1 MPVEPPPTSW
11 TFPAVDQ
18 ASPEGVVAV
27 GADLEPGTILAAYR
41 SGIFPMPLEEN
52 GPVAWWSPDPRAIV
66 PLDRF
71 VPSTSLR
78 KSIRRYATTVDVA
91 FADVIAACADPSRP
105 HGWISDEFVEAYT
118 RLHDLGWAQSIEVW
132 HEDDLVGGLYGVSI
146 GGLFA
151 GESMFYRARDASKVA
166 LARLVEM
173 LRERDRPLLDVQW
186 LTPHLE
192 SLGAVEVSRAKY
204 LQMVADAVAAR

>member
-1 MPVEPPPTSW
+1 M
-11 TFPAVDQ
+11 
-18 ASPEGVVAV
+18 AV

-105 HGWISDEFVEAYT
+105 HGWISDEFVEVYT

-186 LTPHLE
+186 LTPTWNRWARWRCHGPSICRW
-192 SLGAVEVSRAKY
+192 SLTLLPRDE
-204 LQMVADAVAAR
+204 